1 MSKQISSRPMFLP
14 AYKPVKHKKKKKLKM
29 KIYISEENI
38 EFWLRSD
45 QARNI

>member
-14 AYKPVKHKKKKKLKM
+14 AYKPVKHQKKKLKM